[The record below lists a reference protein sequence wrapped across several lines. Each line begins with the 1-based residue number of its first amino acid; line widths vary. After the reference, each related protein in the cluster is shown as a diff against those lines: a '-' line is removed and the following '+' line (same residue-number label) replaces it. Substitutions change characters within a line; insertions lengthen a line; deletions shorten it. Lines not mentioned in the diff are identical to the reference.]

1 MSYGPPRSRVE
12 APDAVTAGQ
21 TKNARERAK
30 DAAKEDAAKPAVAPP
45 SLAADAASTAEAAR
59 IQKAV
64 GGSVSRSLRT
74 NKKRRQNEKDDRK
87 GSRKDGENEG
97 ANEQRRSE
105 EVRPKERSSIA
116 PPKIKNQPRSTC
128 PAIPLEVPV
137 EPKEVTVSTS
147 FNSIGALNWNVTGT
161 PNGADDEDDDDD
173 WSINDVIFAMEE
185 KTEEKK
191 PDHHHHRHHHH
202 RHHNDDRIIEE
213 SPGSNNHL
221 GSNNHRDWKFFDRG
235 SKSKSQ
241 RDSKAESRRESSVNA
256 LLELEKEIDANPMVW
271 NPNPDDYGFKKI
283 YLIQQTHN
291 NHADKSLT
299 WSAPGDLDL
308 KTEHIKPSSSVESI
322 DTIFDTIK
330 EKQKLDG
337 DGTGRNTEDVESII
351 STEASEIKTVPAV
364 RKGATANVRK
374 RLGLAFV
381 GVAMVCGIA
390 GIAFAAT
397 RPVRVGSDP
406 NTDGSADDGIGGS
419 GQEAVGRSGGKNGR
433 SVGCPDPIAILA
445 SSSLAAND
453 SNPSGNS
460 KPKFECSAEKDFN
473 SKYKNGTICWFS
485 CTGDR
490 RLEGPSLIRCCHFDK
505 IYHWC
510 LKISH
515 VESTQKCQDVN
526 FERTPSKCVKTK
538 STNITQLRN

>member
-1 MSYGPPRSRVE
+1 MSSGPPRSRVE
-12 APDAVTAGQ
+12 ALDAATAGQ
-21 TKNARERAK
+21 VENAGARPK
-30 DAAKEDAAKPAVAPP
+30 DAAKEVAAQPAVAPP
-45 SLAADAASTAEAAR
+45 SLAADAASTAAAAR
-59 IQKAV
+59 IQQAV
-64 GGSVSRSLRT
+64 GGSVSQSSRT
-74 NKKRRQNEKDDRK
+74 NKKRRPNKNDDRK
-87 GSRKDGENEG
+87 GDRKDGENEG
-97 ANEQRRSE
+97 ATQQRRSE

-116 PPKIKNQPRSTC
+116 PPEIKNQTRRTE

-161 PNGADDEDDDDD
+161 PNGADDEDDEDD

-185 KTEEKK
+185 KPEEQR
-191 PDHHHHRHHHH
+191 PDQHRHRHRPHRHHDH
-202 RHHNDDRIIEE
+202 DRINEE
-213 SPGSNNHL
+213 APGSKNHL
-221 GSNNHRDWKFFDRG
+221 GTNNHRDWKFLDRG

-271 NPNPDDYGFKKI
+271 NPNPEEFGFKKI
-283 YLIQQTHN
+283 IQQTHN
-291 NHADKSLT
+291 NHADTSLT

-308 KTEHIKPSSSVESI
+308 KKEHIQPSSSVESI
-322 DTIFDTIK
+322 DTIFDNMK

-351 STEASEIKTVPAV
+351 STEASEIKTVPVV
-364 RKGATANVRK
+364 RKGANANVRK

-381 GVAMVCGIA
+381 GVAMVCGVA

-397 RPVRVGSDP
+397 RPMRVGSDP
-406 NTDGSADDGIGGS
+406 NADGSGDDGIGGS
-419 GQEAVGRSGGKNGR
+419 GQEAVGRSGGINAR

-453 SNPSGNS
+453 SNP
-460 KPKFECSAEKDFN
+460 KPKFECSAEKDVN

-490 RLEGPSLIRCCHFDK
+490 RLEGPSLIRCCNFDK
-505 IYHWC
+505 LYHWC
-510 LKISH
+510 QKISH
-515 VESTQKCQDVN
+515 VESSQKCQDVN

-538 STNITQLRN
+538 SNKIT